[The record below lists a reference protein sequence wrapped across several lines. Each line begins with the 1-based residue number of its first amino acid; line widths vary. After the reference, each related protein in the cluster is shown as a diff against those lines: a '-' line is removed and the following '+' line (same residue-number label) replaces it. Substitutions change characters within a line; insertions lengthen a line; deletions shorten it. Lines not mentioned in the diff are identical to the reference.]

1 MEFISIIIIL
11 LVGFLGYVIGRFGDY
26 YLNFWMKDPS
36 WAPHHW
42 IYGLILVALGSY
54 FFGNNISLWLIS
66 FGIGLFISDLKD
78 FLELKVI
85 GSDNKIKSQRKFWHI
100 D

>member
-1 MEFISIIIIL
+1 MVFLNILVFIFF
-11 LVGFLGYVIGRFGDY
+11 GFLGYLIGRFGDY
-26 YLNFWMKDPS
+26 YLNFWMKDPA

-42 IYGLILVALGSY
+42 IYGLVLTALGTFY
-54 FFGNNISLWLIS
+54 LGDSLASGVIF

-78 FLELKVI
+78 FLELKII
-85 GSDNKIKSQRKFWHI
+85 GSDGKDKSQRRFWHV